1 MATEA
6 TLALR
11 LIMSFC
17 FRPTERIIQVGGQ
30 PHIRP
35 ARQQFKARMQKAGFT
50 SGKSYRRY
58 RLALRRDYADEAEL
72 QRNHDEYQAAIDIIM
87 RGSLTSLSD
96 EG

>member
-11 LIMSFC
+11 VI
-17 FRPTERIIQVGGQ
+17 RPTERIIQVGGQ

-72 QRNHDEYQAAIDIIM
+72 QRNHDEYQAAYA
-87 RGSLTSLSD
+87 RLSD
-96 EG
+96 